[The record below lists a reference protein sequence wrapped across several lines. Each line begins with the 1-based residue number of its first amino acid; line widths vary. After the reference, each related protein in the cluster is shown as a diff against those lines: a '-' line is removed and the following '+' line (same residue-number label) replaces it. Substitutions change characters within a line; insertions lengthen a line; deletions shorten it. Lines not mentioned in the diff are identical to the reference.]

1 MIPIKTE
8 NRLNNYFSIGII
20 SSATFYFLKVA
31 FWPLTYL
38 FILSYGLTIT
48 LFIIRFDWNFKFPS
62 FFNNFKLPILLAVV
76 FILEFLVRRQFSI
89 KIVQKDILLI
99 LVLFSLFYFLYW
111 KRSILIG
118 ETVKSFFINLTIVT
132 ISFISILNLF
142 YQFFHLLIPSGLLLK
157 INISEGFSIAN
168 DYNFFCL
175 FLFFGLLIVNN
186 KSKNDFLYYQLPK
199 TQVVFLSLIFILNI
213 IISGSRRAIGVL
225 IILLIFKVISSV
237 FRGGKPNTNAQYLKK
252 LIKILCLGILSL
264 AALIFVIHSF
274 PKQNLK
280 NLASKYSSITGVNE
294 SRFTEK
300 FLWNR
305 ESMLPLDRRYLI
317 DKASLEGE
325 EKFWRCIS
333 APGTSIMYIN
343 TKYGKSIKVTRI
355 GGGNDGYSLQYVGP
369 EILYYANHTYRI
381 TFKIKFFEGNFSSF
395 NVGWWVND
403 GNKGFAN
410 CAALQKKIT
419 PLDDGWFACS
429 SEYTFIDNH
438 YEIAGFFNSVSSRTS
453 FVMSDFELL
462 DLNCDPS
469 LPRYEFEIRGNDNVD
484 DWLGKHNIPYS
495 GNNLINNGR
504 FESGKNFWRCTLD
517 SSISFKI
524 ENIKNV
530 KCALISRGAGNGG
543 DWSLFNIGRP
553 VRYFANNE
561 YQIAFKVLPVIP
573 KTIPFKVGFW
583 IDEGEGV
590 QSNLKLKI
598 DSLKD
603 GWLEAKTS
611 YIFKNNQTDLLF
623 LINSQESYSQF
634 YITDIS
640 LINLTQIQYQ
650 TDIKSVK
657 IDNIK
662 EESFFTDRSSRW
674 IYAIEIWKTKFNTS
688 DKIFG
693 HGFNYLEWYGEKFM
707 GNSKNYDWPHNPFIS
722 ILLYSGI
729 VGLILYI
736 ILLIRVVWLY
746 VKYRNEYGVAFIGF
760 LITFIFSFFSGDSP
774 FDPPIMGFFIL
785 LPFFIHSFH
794 KTDNQPIIEKL
805 TNDEDTD
812 HRD

>member
-1 MIPIKTE
+1 MKSFLGSIKTDWILP
-8 NRLNNYFSIGII
+8 RVLISTII
-20 SSATFYFLKVA
+20 FYFLKTA
-31 FWPLTYL
+31 FWPLTFL
-38 FILSYGLTIT
+38 FIAAYATSLLLL
-48 LFIIRFDWNFKFPS
+48 LFKIDRDFKFLQ
-62 FFNNFKLPILLAVV
+62 FITEFRLPLLLAGI
-76 FILEFLVRRQFSI
+76 FILEYLVRRQFSI

-118 ETVKSFFINLTIVT
+118 ETVKSFFLNLMIIT

-157 INISEGFSIAN
+157 INISDGFSIAN
-168 DYNFFCL
+168 DYNFYCL

-186 KSKNDFLYYQLPK
+186 KIKNDFLYYQLPK

-213 IISGSRRAIGVL
+213 IISGSRRAIFVL
-225 IILLIFKVISSV
+225 IVLLIFKVISSV
-237 FRGGKPNTNAQYLKK
+237 LRDGKPKTNAQYLKK
-252 LIKILCLGILSL
+252 LIKIVGLGILSL

-305 ESMLPLDRRYLI
+305 ESMLPLDRRYII

-381 TFKIKFFEGNFSSF
+381 TFKIKFFEGDFSSF

-429 SEYTFIDNH
+429 SEYTFVDNH

-453 FVMSDFELL
+453 FVISDFELI
-462 DLNCDPS
+462 DVNCDPS

-484 DWLGKHNIPYS
+484 DWLSKHNIPYF

-517 SSISFKI
+517 SSISIKI
-524 ENIKNV
+524 ENIQNV
-530 KCALISRGAGNGG
+530 KGALISRGAGNGG

-561 YQIAFKVLPVIP
+561 YQIAFKVLPIKP
-573 KTIPFKVGFW
+573 RTIPFKVGFW
-583 IDEGEGV
+583 VDEGEGV
-590 QSNLKLKI
+590 QYDLKLRI
-598 DSLKD
+598 DTLKN

-611 YIFKNNQTDLLF
+611 YIFKNNHTGLLF
-623 LINSQESYSQF
+623 LINSQVSYSQF
-634 YITDIS
+634 FITDIS
-640 LINLTQIQYQ
+640 LINLTQTQYQ
-650 TDIKSVK
+650 TDVTADKP
-657 IDNIK
+657 DNIK
-662 EESFFTDRSSRW
+662 KESFFSERSSRW
-674 IYAIEIWKTKFNTS
+674 IYAIEICKTKFNTS

-693 HGFNYLEWYGEKFM
+693 HGFDYLEWYGEKFM
-707 GNSKNYDWPHNPFIS
+707 GNPNIYDWPHNPFIS
-722 ILLYSGI
+722 IFLYSGI
-729 VGLILYI
+729 VGLFFYSVLLVRVSFLYF
-736 ILLIRVVWLY
+736 
-746 VKYRNEYGVAFIGF
+746 KYRLKYGVAAIGF
-760 LITFIFSFFSGDSP
+760 LITFFFSFFSAGSP

-785 LPFFIHSFH
+785 LPFFIHSIH
-794 KTDNQPIIEKL
+794 KNV
-805 TNDEDTD
+805 NDTIQKI
-812 HRD
+812 